1 MFISAKKHTA
11 IKRSLEASIVTLT
24 NKVGELERSVEPLRS
39 AKDSAIRDL
48 EKMQGKIERLE
59 LALGQKDIE
68 TEKVKKMFSGQYN
81 IFKDIEKPV
90 RELMAIV
97 NVFREQKDDKSNG

>member
-1 MFISAKKHTA
+1 M
-11 IKRSLEASIVTLT
+11 RD
-24 NKVGELERSVEPLRS
+24 
-39 AKDSAIRDL
+39 AKDNAIREQ

-81 IFKDIEKPV
+81 IIKDIEKPV
-90 RELMAIV
+90 RELMGLV
-97 NVFREQKDDKSNG
+97 NIFREQKDGKSNS